1 MSSLSLPLCL
11 NPQFTN
17 KPHTNNLIS
26 PYTYRNSFQ
35 SIPKSYICFAFS
47 ASENSS
53 FEREEARWLREEQ
66 RWLREEQRWIR
77 EESRWRSEREALLGE
92 IETLRG
98 KIEELED
105 MKDRNLNVGGV
116 LQVLRN
122 EVSQIAERGSSAAR
136 LVVESLEREG
146 EVEAEAEDEVEEE
159 VEIKEVVRVFEKEK
173 VRNDEVKKKRIMLRK
188 GSEGEDVRIMQEAL
202 QKLGFYC
209 GEEDEEY
216 SMFSSGT
223 ERAIKTW
230 QATLRIPEDGIM
242 TAELLERL
250 YAEQEND
257 VSGLTE
263 KADVKRTDMATVKKA
278 SNGAAASHIQVPDIQ
293 KRDAKENGAAET
305 KVPHSRVFLL
315 GENRWEDSSRL
326 IGRNKQDGGS
336 SINKDATRCISCRGE
351 GRLLCSECDGTG
363 EPNIEEQFMEWVDE
377 GAKCPYCNGVGFEIC
392 DVCHGKTVT

>member
-1 MSSLSLPLCL
+1 MSSLSFPLCL
-11 NPQFTN
+11 NPLFTA
-17 KPHTNNLIS
+17 KPLTNNTIS
-26 PYTYRNSFQ
+26 PYTYNNSFQ
-35 SIPKSYICFAFS
+35 SLSKSYICFS
-47 ASENSS
+47 ISSSENSS

-77 EESRWRSEREALLGE
+77 EESRWRNEREALLGE
-92 IETLRG
+92 IETLRT
-98 KIEELED
+98 KIEELENAN
-105 MKDRNLNVGGV
+105 DRNLNVGGV

-122 EVSQIAERGSSAAR
+122 EVSRIAERGSSAVP
-136 LVVESLEREG
+136 LEIESL
-146 EVEAEAEDEVEEE
+146 EAEDEVKAEVEVEEEE

-173 VRNDEVKKKRIMLRK
+173 VIDDEVKKKRITLRK
-188 GSEGEDVRIMQEAL
+188 GSEGDDVRIMQEAL

-230 QATLRIPEDGIM
+230 QASLRIPEDGIM
-242 TAELLERL
+242 TPELLGKL
-250 YAEQEND
+250 YGEQKND

-263 KADVKRTDMATVKKA
+263 KADLKRTDVATMQKA
-278 SNGAAASHIQVPDIQ
+278 SNGAAATHTTEVPEIQ
-293 KRDAKENGAAET
+293 KRDAKEKGVAES

-315 GENRWEDSSRL
+315 GENRWEDASRL
-326 IGRNKQDGGS
+326 IGRNKQEGGK
-336 SINKDATRCISCRGE
+336 INTETTRCISCRGE

-377 GAKCPYCNGVGFEIC
+377 GAKCLYCNGIGFEIC
-392 DVCHGKTVT
+392 DVCNGKVIS